1 MSQAT
6 HGHLLVRL
14 DVLIN
19 LIADRHGLALDGHGR
34 LTDDDAQLV
43 ADALDLQ
50 AEARSSRGQA
60 AVELLRG
67 LAEAIG
73 LLRDRGDR
81 VEATTLRH
89 PWAQLDPELRAG
101 LVYAAWVHRIPWGN
115 MLADVPDP
123 LVEALRANRT
133 QVLRLLYDLPPGVE
147 VRLDDLAAAVQ
158 DRLAV
163 PGQQGLVRAV
173 LAVFLDPLVA
183 LGAAE
188 TDPSSPDVP
197 RTVRL
202 QARGRMVIG
211 SALIAAGEDVPPST
225 RPAGS

>member
-19 LIADRHGLALDGHGR
+19 LTADRHGLALDGHGR
-34 LTDDDAQLV
+34 LTDADAQLV

-81 VEATTLRH
+81 LEATTLRH

-101 LVYAAWVHRIPWGN
+101 LVYAAWVHRTPWDR
-115 MLADVPDP
+115 MLSDVSDP
-123 LVEALRANRT
+123 LVDSLRARRT
-133 QVLRLLYDLPPGVE
+133 HVLRLLHDLPPEIDVP
-147 VRLDDLAAAVQ
+147 LDDLVAALQA
-158 DRLAV
+158 RLGV
-163 PGQQGLVRAV
+163 PGLRGLVQAL

-188 TDPSSPDVP
+188 IDPSSPDVP

-202 QARGRMVIG
+202 QARARMVIG